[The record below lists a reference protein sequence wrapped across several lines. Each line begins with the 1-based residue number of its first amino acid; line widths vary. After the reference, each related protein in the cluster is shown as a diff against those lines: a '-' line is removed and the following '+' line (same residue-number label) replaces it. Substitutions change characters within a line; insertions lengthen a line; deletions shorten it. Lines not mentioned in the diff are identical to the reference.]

1 MESKI
6 LSAIGIDP
14 AFILLFLFLL
24 IIVLFVLNVS
34 VTMKYNRLKSSYN
47 TFMKGKDGKTLEESM
62 KEKYA
67 EVDTVLKVVK
77 QNRLDIREINRR
89 MEKSYQKLGIVKYD
103 AFNEMGGKLSFAIA
117 MLDNRDN
124 GWIINAMHS
133 REGCYT
139 YVKEIVKGESYV
151 ELSEEE
157 AEALDRAI
165 YSEDYMSSESES
177 TSEENEAKTIRK
189 EQPRKAAKKEVRKD
203 TNKEIKKARR

>member
-103 AFNEMGGKLSFAIA
+103 AFNEMGGKLSFSLA
-117 MLDNRDN
+117 MLNEKND
-124 GWIINAMHS
+124 GYIINAVHS

-139 YVKEIVKGESYV
+139 YVKEIIDGNSIIA
-151 ELSEEE
+151 LAEEE
-157 AEALDRAI
+157 EQALQKAL
-165 YSEDYMSSESES
+165 ES
-177 TSEENEAKTIRK
+177 N
-189 EQPRKAAKKEVRKD
+189 Q
-203 TNKEIKKARR
+203 

>member
-89 MEKSYQKLGIVKYD
+89 MEKS
-103 AFNEMGGKLSFAIA
+103 
-117 MLDNRDN
+117 
-124 GWIINAMHS
+124 
-133 REGCYT
+133 
-139 YVKEIVKGESYV
+139 
-151 ELSEEE
+151 
-157 AEALDRAI
+157 
-165 YSEDYMSSESES
+165 
-177 TSEENEAKTIRK
+177 
-189 EQPRKAAKKEVRKD
+189 
-203 TNKEIKKARR
+203 